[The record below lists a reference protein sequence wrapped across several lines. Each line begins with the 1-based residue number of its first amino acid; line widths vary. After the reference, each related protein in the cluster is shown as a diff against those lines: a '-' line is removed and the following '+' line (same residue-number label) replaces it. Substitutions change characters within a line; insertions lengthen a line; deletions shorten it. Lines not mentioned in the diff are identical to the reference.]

1 MNTRKKVVAIDN
13 EESML
18 KLITYIM
25 SKNGYEVV
33 AFGDGEKALEYIIE
47 NKSDLVILDVML
59 PNMSGFEI
67 CKILKN
73 NSETWKIPVIMLTAR
88 NNEYD
93 VLTGFEQGADD
104 YITKPFSE
112 KIFLA
117 RVNAVISRT
126 NRDTNLNQKVLNYG
140 ELLINPENFEV
151 KINDNI
157 IELTNSEFKVLHLLA
172 QKPGRAYTRSQILD
186 ELKGDEAYVFERSID
201 VLMVRLRKKL
211 GLHGKNIETIYGVGY
226 KFKENAVI

>member
-1 MNTRKKVVAIDN
+1 M
-13 EESML
+13 
-18 KLITYIM
+18 
-25 SKNGYEVV
+25 
-33 AFGDGEKALEYIIE
+33 
-47 NKSDLVILDVML
+47 
-59 PNMSGFEI
+59 
-67 CKILKN
+67 
-73 NSETWKIPVIMLTAR
+73 
-88 NNEYD
+88 
-93 VLTGFEQGADD
+93 
-104 YITKPFSE
+104 
-112 KIFLA
+112 
-117 RVNAVISRT
+117 
-126 NRDTNLNQKVLNYG
+126 LNYG